1 MDFLAN
7 PIYNKLPSEKK
18 KSSSSIFYTLHKDGI
33 LMKAGTICN
42 LLVPTVSNHKKQI
55 T

>member
-18 KSSSSIFYTLHKDGI
+18 SSSSIFYTLHKDGR